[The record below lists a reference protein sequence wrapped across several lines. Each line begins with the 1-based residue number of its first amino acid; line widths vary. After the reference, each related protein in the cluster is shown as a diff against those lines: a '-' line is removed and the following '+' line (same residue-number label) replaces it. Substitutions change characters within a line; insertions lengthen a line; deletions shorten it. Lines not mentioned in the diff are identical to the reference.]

1 MRAMIEIEQDQIDYL
16 VINSLKRDYK
26 AVALEDDPL
35 RNAIDIVLEYYLD
48 PNQWADWQK
57 EKVQFN
63 G

>member
-26 AVALEDDPL
+26 AAALEDDPL
-35 RNAIDIVLEYYLD
+35 RNAIDTVLEYYLD
-48 PNQWADWQK
+48 PNQWEDWQK
-57 EKVQFN
+57 EKAQYY